1 MALICGHQFVPVSW
15 ATVLP
20 QLREGQQ
27 LPYTELKP
35 KLCPRTGLQIWPS
48 SPWFFRGCLAVV
60 SEASRLRARCV
71 WLTDREVNPTSLT
84 PRIRRRSPSCEA
96 SRDGQ
101 LPVLVAVRFVLLG
114 GSPGGGSC
122 CSHAGGHLDILEA
135 VAFALAFVCAFV
147 FGFVLPF
154 LSCLEESC
162 LEESVSAFP

>member
-1 MALICGHQFVPVSW
+1 MALIRGHRFVPVSW
-15 ATVLP
+15 TTFLP

-71 WLTDREVNPTSLT
+71 WLTDREVNATSLT

-122 CSHAGGHLDILEA
+122 CSHAGGGTRTSWRRLRLRWHL
-135 VAFALAFVCAFV
+135 C
-147 FGFVLPF
+147 VLSF
-154 LSCLEESC
+154 
-162 LEESVSAFP
+162 

>member
-1 MALICGHQFVPVSW
+1 MGYWFGAGSMALICGHQFVPVSW

-35 KLCPRTGLQIWPS
+35 KLCPRAGRKIWPS

-122 CSHAGGHLDILEA
+122 CSHAGGGTRTSWRRLRLRWHL
-135 VAFALAFVCAFV
+135 C
-147 FGFVLPF
+147 VLSF
-154 LSCLEESC
+154 
-162 LEESVSAFP
+162 

>member
-1 MALICGHQFVPVSW
+1 MALILVIVLCPFLGRLF
-15 ATVLP
+15 LP

-35 KLCPRTGLQIWPS
+35 KLCPRTGLEIWPS
-48 SPWFFRGCLAVV
+48 PLWFFGGCLAVV
-60 SEASRLRARCV
+60 SQASRLRARCV

-84 PRIRRRSPSCEA
+84 PRIGRRSPSCEA

-101 LPVLVAVRFVLLG
+101 LPVLVAVRFILLG

-122 CSHAGGHLDILEA
+122 CSHAGGHQDILEA

-147 FGFVLPF
+147 FGLVLPF